1 LDLHGDTC
9 AAEFQQRPKVAY
21 GVEVVGDSF
30 QRLVVPSEY
39 VYYDEECWLLFV
51 WDGSVTVNIWQVTA
65 DGLYAFA
72 VFTCGSDNPT
82 TQTVRASILGYLARI
97 LQ

>member
-1 LDLHGDTC
+1 MKEAPGTYELLTYLCYWLHE
-9 AAEFQQRPKVAY
+9 A
-21 GVEVVGDSF
+21 
-30 QRLVVPSEY
+30 EY

-82 TQTVRASILGYLARI
+82 TQTVRASILGYLEE
-97 LQ
+97 LTGDDYGS